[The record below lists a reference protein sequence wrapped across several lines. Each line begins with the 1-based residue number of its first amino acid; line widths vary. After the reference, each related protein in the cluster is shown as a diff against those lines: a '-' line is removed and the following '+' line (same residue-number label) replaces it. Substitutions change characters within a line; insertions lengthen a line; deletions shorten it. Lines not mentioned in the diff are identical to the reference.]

1 MNLNK
6 DSIATVDVSGK
17 RVLMRV
23 DFNVPQDKSGAITN
37 NQVCHSP
44 TAGVALAAGVPLPS
58 ARAASLRASNPS
70 VAHCRRDPDH

>member
-6 DSIATVDVSGK
+6 ESIATVDVAGK

-37 NQVCHSP
+37 NQVCLS
-44 TAGVALAAGVPLPS
+44 
-58 ARAASLRASNPS
+58 AAS
-70 VAHCRRDPDH
+70 